1 MLKFLLVLAF
11 VALGSVESAP
21 GVFDFV
27 KGLVT
32 RDSCD
37 PIPSGSSACAIV
49 YDEERCDHDDW
60 DPIEV
65 QNGVPVSF
73 SRKLLKFLSSSKKDE
88 IESLVV
94 KKGCT
99 LEVFKEDDYS
109 GDKYTFVAPQNQDLL
124 VDDLDDSPAK
134 SFGN

>member
-1 MLKFLLVLAF
+1 
-11 VALGSVESAP
+11 
-21 GVFDFV
+21 
-27 KGLVT
+27 VT
-32 RDSCD
+32 DSCD
-37 PIPSGSSACAIV
+37 PIPSGSSACVIV
-49 YDEERCDHDDW
+49 YDDDGCDDGDW

-73 SRKLLKFLSSSKKDE
+73 STKSLNPLKIILQSSRKDD

-99 LEVFKEDDYS
+99 LEVFKNSDCS

-124 VDDLDDSPAK
+124 VDDLDNSPAK